1 MRYYILSFLVLF
13 FGQRLLAQPSAVKNA
28 GKAVF
33 TLTTFKADGS
43 LLGSSHGVFIDNEG
57 HGVSDW
63 TPFAGADHAVV
74 VDASGKKM
82 DVVSITGANDL
93 YDIVLFEVAGK
104 TTGATPANGQVT
116 KGNKVW
122 LMNYGKGGGTPLEM
136 TVESVEKFADKYF
149 YYILSGDAPDNAVS
163 CPFINSN
170 GMVIGLMQR
179 ATTTNAIHATD
190 VRFAADFKPTGLTV
204 SDPLLR
210 KTSIPVTLPKDKDQ
224 ALLSMMLSAQQ
235 NDSARYMKTVAL
247 FTRHFPNATE
257 GYAAQAQAES
267 AKGDYAAAARIME
280 SCIKNA
286 TDKSEA
292 HYEYARLIYHKEVYH
307 ADAPYAE
314 WNLDK
319 AMEEAQEAY
328 RIKPMPLYQHLQA
341 QITFMQGNHQQA
353 YDQFMTLTGTDLRN
367 PELYYEAA
375 QCKQQLQAPQEEIL
389 ALLDSAVANCREPL
403 GPESA
408 PYFLARGTALDQA
421 GQYRKA
427 VADYNQYDSLYVG
440 LLSAEFFYQREQC
453 EVKARMYQQAL
464 DDIARAVYMSQGD
477 PMLIAE
483 MASLQIRLN
492 LNDDALKTSELCI
505 KIAPEYDEG
514 YLLNGL
520 ALIQSG
526 KKKEGLEALQKA
538 KDMGNEQA
546 GELIEKYKH

>member
-1 MRYYILSFLVLF
+1 MLFL
-13 FGQRLLAQPSAVKNA
+13 GQRLLAQPSAVKNA

-82 DVVSITGANDL
+82 DVVSITGASDL
-93 YDIVLFEVAGK
+93 YDIALFQVEGK
-104 TTGATPANGQVT
+104 TTGVTPANGQVT

-122 LMNYGKGGGTPLEM
+122 LMNYGKGGGTALEM
-136 TVESVEKFADKYF
+136 TVDNVETFSGKYF
-149 YYILSGDAPDNAVS
+149 YYILSGDASDNAVS

-170 GMVIGLMQR
+170 GLVIGLMQR
-179 ATTTNAIHATD
+179 ATTSNAIHATD
-190 VRFAADFKPTGLTV
+190 VRYAADFKSTGLTV
-204 SDPLLR
+204 SEPLLR

-224 ALLSMMLSAQQ
+224 ALLSMMLTAQQ
-235 NDSARYMKTVAL
+235 NDSVKYMKTVAL
-247 FTRHFPNATE
+247 FTRHFPTATE
-257 GYAAQAQAES
+257 GYTAQAQAES
-267 AKGDYAAAARIME
+267 ARGDYAAAARTME
-280 SCIKNA
+280 SSIKNA
-286 TDKSEA
+286 SDKSEA
-292 HYEYARLIYHKEVYH
+292 HYEYARLIYQKEAYH
-307 ADAPYAE
+307 ADAPFAA
-314 WNLDK
+314 WSLDK
-319 AMEEAQEAY
+319 AMQEVEEAY
-328 RIKPMPLYQHLQA
+328 RLKPLPLYQHLQA

-353 YDQFMTLTGTDLRN
+353 YDQFMTLTGTELRN

-375 QCKQQLQAPQEEIL
+375 QCKQHLQAPQEEIL

-403 GPESA
+403 GPEAA
-408 PYFLARGTALDQA
+408 PYFLARGAALDQA

-440 LLSAEFFYQREQC
+440 MRTAEFFYQREQC

-464 DDIARAVYMSQGD
+464 DDIARAIYLSQGD

-483 MASLQIRLN
+483 MCSLQLRLN
-492 LNDDALKTSELCI
+492 LTDDALKTSELCM
-505 KIAPEYDEG
+505 KVAPEYDEG

-520 ALIQSG
+520 ALIQAG

-538 KDMGNEQA
+538 KDMGNQQA
-546 GELIEKYKH
+546 GELIEKHK